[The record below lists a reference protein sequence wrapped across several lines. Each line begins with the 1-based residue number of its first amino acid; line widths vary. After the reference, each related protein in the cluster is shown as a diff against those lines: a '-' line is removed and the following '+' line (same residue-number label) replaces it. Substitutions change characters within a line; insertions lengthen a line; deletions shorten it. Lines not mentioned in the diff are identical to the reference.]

1 MFLLSALRQAFG
13 SLERQL
19 LPRTSSYV
27 DLTVS
32 SLGQLWR
39 ETAEVEIL
47 TRR

>member
-1 MFLLSALRQAFG
+1 MLSALLLAFG
-13 SLERQL
+13 SRGRQQ

-39 ETAEVEIL
+39 ETAEIEIL
-47 TRR
+47 ATR